1 MGACIVCGIDD
12 SSGAVRAASV
22 AARLA
27 RDLGSRALLVHVA
40 GGGRGLPFGLGAPG
54 VVRARTMRK
63 KLRAIAEECSFPSG
77 TEVRLE
83 RGDPATELLSV
94 AKKEDAELVV
104 ASSGGTHYASAALV
118 GGVTSALMRSCPCPV
133 VVVPPRAIPPLDP
146 AGMRCVVC
154 GVEGKDTDVQVVRLA
169 ADLATR
175 LGGELHVVCGY
186 ASEAVRETGSVA
198 TDAAHDEELRDS
210 AEKELARILA
220 EVGVKAQTH
229 VFPLP
234 AADALEHVADQERA
248 GLAVVGPPE
257 RNGPDSAVGRSTAI
271 RCAVDGSTGLVVL
284 PTEAEL
290 ELGSGHYEL
299 AAGPA

>member
-12 SSGAVRAASV
+12 SSRAVRAASV

-27 RDLGSRALLVHVA
+27 RDLGSRALLVHVTV
-40 GGGRGLPFGLGAPG
+40 GGRGLTLGLGAPR
-54 VVRARTMRK
+54 VTRARTMRK
-63 KLRAIAEECSFPSG
+63 KLKAIAKECSFPSG

-83 RGDPATELLSV
+83 RGDSATELLAV
-94 AKKEDAELVV
+94 TREVDAELVV
-104 ASSGGTHYASAALV
+104 ASSGGTHYTSAALV

-133 VVVPPRAIPPLDP
+133 VVVPPRAIPPLDQE
-146 AGMRCVVC
+146 GMRCVVC

-169 ADLATR
+169 ADLASR
-175 LGGELHVVCGY
+175 LGGDLHVVCGY
-186 ASEAVRETGSVA
+186 APEAVREPGSVA
-198 TDAAHDEELRDS
+198 PDAAHDEELREF
-210 AEKELARILA
+210 AVKELARILA

-234 AADALEHVADQERA
+234 AADALEHVADQQRA

-257 RNGPDSAVGRSTAI
+257 RNGPGSAVGRSTAI
-271 RCAVDGSTGLVVL
+271 RFAVDGSTGLVVL

-299 AAGPA
+299 ATGPA